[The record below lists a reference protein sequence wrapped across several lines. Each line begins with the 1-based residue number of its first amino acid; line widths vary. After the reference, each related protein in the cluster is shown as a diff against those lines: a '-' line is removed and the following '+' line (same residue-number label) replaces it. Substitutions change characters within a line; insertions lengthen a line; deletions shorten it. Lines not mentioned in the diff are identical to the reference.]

1 MAVHDGLDIAVVIV
15 FHLVADT
22 RAAGFRRDGLDT
34 DTPDNDPTDPPDPDD
49 PTVTVTATATATQTG
64 SVVAATSGT
73 TSDNSTLSSGA
84 SNSNGGEV
92 DQGVKAGIAIGV
104 IVGVFFI
111 AGAIFMI
118 VRRWLRNRRANNLSP
133 DDPNNPRFLA
143 ARNVPPSG
151 GGGSTGSEE
160 KRPVITTS
168 SADGGANRPWFDT
181 GTGSTELEAGRGGPP
196 RLGPS
201 SWALEKAELPTPRR
215 DMTLE
220 LPDARG
226 TRFEPVEL
234 PAAMPF
240 MPPDPNQDEA
250 IDRMGMVGVWRRGSQ
265 STWATGT
272 TSSHNTGTYV
282 SSPTGT
288 TTTGEVFQGTISP
301 CSTGSDGNNA
311 GKTTSLAECPN
322 SVPPR
327 NKD

>member
-1 MAVHDGLDIAVVIV
+1 MAVHDGLNIAVVIV
-15 FHLVADT
+15 LHLVADT
-22 RAAGFRRDGLDT
+22 RAAGFRRDGPDT
-34 DTPDNDPTDPPDPDD
+34 DTPDNDPPDPDD
-49 PTVTVTATATATQTG
+49 PTVTVTATATATPTS

-73 TSDNSTLSSGA
+73 SSDNSTLSSGA
-84 SNSNGGEV
+84 SSSNGVEL

-111 AGAIFMI
+111 AGVIFMI
-118 VRRWLRNRRANNLSP
+118 VRRWLRNRRTNKLSP
-133 DDPNNPRFLA
+133 DDPNNPHLA
-143 ARNVPPSG
+143 ARNVLPSG
-151 GGGSTGSEE
+151 GGGGTGSE
-160 KRPVITTS
+160 KRSVITTS

-181 GTGSTELEAGRGGPP
+181 GMGSTELEAGRGGPP
-196 RLGPS
+196 TLGPS
-201 SWALEKAELPTPRR
+201 SWAHEKAELPTPRR
-215 DMTLE
+215 GMTPE

-226 TRFEPVEL
+226 TWFEPVEL

-240 MPPDPNQDEA
+240 MPPDPNQGEA
-250 IDRMGMVGVWRRGSQ
+250 VDRMGMVGVWRRGSQ

-301 CSTGSDGNNA
+301 CSTGSDGNNV
-311 GKTTSLAECPN
+311 GKASSLVEAPN
-322 SVPPR
+322 SVLPR